1 MKLTVNGEKKE
12 FPKPLSIAELL
23 DQLKISSNIRVAVA
37 LNGQVIP
44 KKEHPN
50 TPLKENDVVEI
61 VRMVGGG

>member
-23 DQLKISSNIRVAVA
+23 HQLKISSNIRVAVA